1 MQVCKCAGVQEV
13 CKYAEHVSVSLLLA
27 QRQAQGEQGEK
38 ELMTNVRVLYIE
50 DNAENRL
57 LVRRVLEAEG
67 CSVLEAAD
75 GSSGLEVAAQTR
87 PDLILLDINLPEI
100 DGYDLARRFRDT
112 PGLRQVPILAIT
124 ANVMKGDRERTLAAG
139 CDGYIQKPIDVDRL
153 PEQIRATLRRVNT

>member
-1 MQVCKCAGVQEV
+1 M
-13 CKYAEHVSVSLLLA
+13 SS
-27 QRQAQGEQGEK
+27 
-38 ELMTNVRVLYIE
+38 VRVLYVE

-57 LVRRVLEAEG
+57 LVKRVLEAEG
-67 CSVLEAAD
+67 YSVLEAAD
-75 GSSGLEVAAQTR
+75 GPSGLEVAAQTR

-112 PGLRQVPILAIT
+112 PGLQQVPILAIT

-153 PEQIRATLRRVNT
+153 PEQVRAALRRPHT